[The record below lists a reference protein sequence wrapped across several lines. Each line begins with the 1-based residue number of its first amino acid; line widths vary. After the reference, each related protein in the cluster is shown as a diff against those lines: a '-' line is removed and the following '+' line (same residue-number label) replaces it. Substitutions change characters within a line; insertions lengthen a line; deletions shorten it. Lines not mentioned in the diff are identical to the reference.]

1 MSCLPLIQTLG
12 AAVQSER
19 TRWHRIRLPR
29 QMWWHALRDWSLEL
43 VIHAQA
49 LPGLEVPH
57 FRYIRAL
64 DDFDCR
70 LVYQG
75 NEISLMMDW
84 EGDFRLEAA
93 AYVPEDV
100 FDLVCR
106 HFDSFKG
113 ASHFEVLRLRALYL
127 RPAKATWIEK

>member
-1 MSCLPLIQTLG
+1 ML
-12 AAVQSER
+12 
-19 TRWHRIRLPR
+19 
-29 QMWWHALRDWSLEL
+29 HAE
-43 VIHAQA
+43 A

-57 FRYIRAL
+57 FRYIWAL

-75 NEISLMMDW
+75 SEISLMMDW
-84 EGDFRLEAA
+84 EGDFSLGADDD
-93 AYVPEDV
+93 VPEDV

-113 ASHFEVLRLRALYL
+113 ASQFEVLRLRTRYL
-127 RPAKATWIEK
+127 RPAKATWVEK